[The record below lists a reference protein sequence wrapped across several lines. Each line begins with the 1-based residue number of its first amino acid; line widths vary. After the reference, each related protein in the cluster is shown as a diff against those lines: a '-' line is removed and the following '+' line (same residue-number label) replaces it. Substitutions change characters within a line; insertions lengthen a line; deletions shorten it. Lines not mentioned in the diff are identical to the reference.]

1 MKILQ
6 EYLINEKT
14 VLLTGEYDD
23 FGRLCTRII
32 EGSDTFLIALKPMQ
46 IINNTLQLLGSN
58 FHSVRETSK
67 RILGDVH
74 MCPIK
79 VNCNLGIWLFPT
91 KSHNNDF
98 CVWFSLMHVKKTKP
112 LGVRRTEVFLSY
124 NHTFI
129 IEMKESSFNHK
140 RQKAEDLREAMLKN
154 TQSPLTFYLE
164 PKKGFCICE
173 DEGRNPYKIK

>member
-1 MKILQ
+1 MKTLQ

-23 FGRLCTRII
+23 FGKLCTRVI
-32 EGSDTFLIALKPMQ
+32 EGSDTFLVALKPMQ
-46 IINNTLQLLGSN
+46 VINNTLQLLGSN

-67 RILGDVH
+67 QILGDVH

-91 KSHNNDF
+91 KSHNNEF

-112 LGVRRTEVFLSY
+112 LGIRRTEVYLSY
-124 NHTFI
+124 HHTFI

-164 PKKGFCICE
+164 PRKGFCICE